1 MTEPPFALVAE
12 LTHRCPLHCVYCSNP
27 AELAVT
33 ELDTATWL
41 DVVEQAT
48 ELGVVQLQL
57 TGGEPLLRADAEQL
71 ITRAV
76 ELGLYTHMV
85 TSGIGLHRQRVATL
99 AGAGLHSLQLSVQAD
114 EPALA
119 DRIAGRKAHTAKLQ
133 ALQEL
138 AGTNIVLGLNVVI
151 HALNIDRL
159 ASIVEFCA
167 GFSPQRI
174 ELANAQ
180 YYGWAL
186 LNRAALLPTREQL
199 ARAEAT
205 YDALRARLSPELEL
219 VWVLP
224 DYYQRHPKPCMG
236 GWART
241 SITVTPD
248 GTALPCLAATAI
260 TTLRFESV
268 RNRPLGAIWHDSQA
282 FNAFRGTGWMREP
295 CRSCDRRELDHGG
308 CRCQAF
314 LLTGDA
320 RRTDPVCELSPD
332 HRLIE
337 AALDETTELRLIHR
351 RFPSATSRSNRF
363 PSNRDVPRSRDGRPP
378 IGSSQTRRRPP

>member
-1 MTEPPFALVAE
+1 MTELPFALVAE

-27 AELAVT
+27 VELTVT
-33 ELDTATWL
+33 ELDTPTWL
-41 DVVEQAT
+41 QVVEQAA

-57 TGGEPLLRADAEQL
+57 TGGEPLLRDDAEQL
-71 ITRAV
+71 IARAV

-85 TSGIGLHRQRVATL
+85 TSGIGLNRERVTTL

-114 EPALA
+114 EPTLA
-119 DRIAGRKAHTAKLQ
+119 DRIAGRKAHAAKLE
-133 ALQEL
+133 ALREL

-159 ASIVEFCA
+159 EQIVQFCA
-167 GFSPQRI
+167 GFAPQRI

-186 LNRAALLPTREQL
+186 LNRARLLPTPEQL
-199 ARAEAT
+199 APAEAT
-205 YDALRARLSPELEL
+205 YDALRARLAPELEL
-219 VWVLP
+219 SWVLP
-224 DYYQRHPKPCMG
+224 DYYERRPKPCMG

-241 SITVTPD
+241 SITVAPD
-248 GTALPCLAATAI
+248 GTALPCLAAGAI

-268 RNRPLGAIWHDSQA
+268 RDRPLAAIWHDSEA
-282 FNAFRGTGWMREP
+282 FSAFRGTGWMLEP
-295 CRSCDRRELDHGG
+295 CRSCDRRHLDHGG

-314 LLTGDA
+314 LFTGDA
-320 RRTDPVCELSPD
+320 RRTDPVCELAPD

-337 AALDETTELRLIHR
+337 SALAETTNRRLIYR
-351 RFPSATSRSNRF
+351 RFRPT
-363 PSNRDVPRSRDGRPP
+363 PRHLLPGKS
-378 IGSSQTRRRPP
+378 